1 MADKS
6 GIEWTDATWNPLAGC
21 SIVSAGCT
29 NCYAMK
35 QAARLL
41 DKPGSHYEGTTRKV
55 NGNPVWTGKV
65 SLAPDHIITQPL
77 RWKRPRRIFVNSM
90 SDLFHESVPNEW
102 IDRVFSVMALC
113 PHHIFQVLTKRPERM
128 REYFEKNFHPHHV
141 ASRADKYSPG
151 CHDEIA
157 SMKFPLG
164 NVWLGVSVEDQT
176 RANERIPLLL
186 DTPAAVRFL
195 SCEPLLGPV
204 ELEESWHGECALNSE
219 CWGDCAWCSNGHP
232 PLYNCQKGQQ
242 SEAELNKGRSG
253 IDWVIVGG
261 ESGPGARPMHPD
273 WVRALRDQC
282 TAAGVPFFFKQWGEF
297 ASVYDREKDD
307 PDWKRCGEIE
317 CQNQPGRWM
326 NLEGGHGFHGD
337 RVHYMKRPGKKAA
350 GRLLDGQ
357 TWDQFPRALK

>member
-41 DKPGSHYEGTTRKV
+41 DKPGSHYEGTTKKV
-55 NGNPVWTGKV
+55 NGNAVWTGKV

-77 RWKRPRRIFVNSM
+77 HWKRPRRIFVNSM

-102 IDRVFSVMALC
+102 IDRIFAIMALC

-141 ASRADKYSPG
+141 AARADKYSPG

-157 SMKFPLG
+157 SIKFPLK
-164 NVWLGVSVEDQT
+164 NVWLGVSVEDQAS
-176 RANERIPLLL
+176 ANKRIPFLM

-195 SCEPLLGPV
+195 SCEPLLESV
-204 ELEESWHGECALNSE
+204 NLERIVISSFPRLEFLNAFDGWKSTKISA
-219 CWGDCAWCSNGHP
+219 CTFGNDPTN
-232 PLYNCQKGQQ
+232 LK
-242 SEAELNKGRSG
+242 G

-261 ESGPGARPMHPD
+261 ESGPGTRAMHPD
-273 WVRALRDQC
+273 WVRSLRDQC
-282 TAAGVPFFFKQWGEF
+282 TAASVPFFFKQWGEF
-297 ASVYDREKDD
+297 SPVYDRDNND
-307 PDWKRCGEIE
+307 TDWRKCSEIE

-337 RVHYMKRPGKKAA
+337 RVHYMKRTGKKAA

-357 TWDQFPRALK
+357 TWDQFPEALK